1 MKQQNKPCS
10 MRYVRYMLYK
20 GSDTMPISD
29 KEFYELKGEVQSCIK
44 YADELS
50 QRIGDLERKY
60 EGLYEINKN
69 LSLIAQTLKHLENDI
84 SEVKETQKSLTD
96 SHMSLTKKVAELE
109 NAPAQETLANLK
121 KIKIAAITAVA
132 TMFATGI
139 ASAIIVALAK

>member
-1 MKQQNKPCS
+1 MSIDDKDFYDLRLQVQSNNRDINDLAK
-10 MRYVRYMLYK
+10 R
-20 GSDTMPISD
+20 ISD
-29 KEFYELKGEVQSCIK
+29 I
-44 YADELS
+44 
-50 QRIGDLERKY
+50 ERKY

-84 SEVKETQKSLTD
+84 SEVKETQKSLTE

-121 KIKIAAITAVA
+121 KIKIAAITAIA

-139 ASAIIVALAK
+139 ASAIIVALSK

>member
-1 MKQQNKPCS
+1 
-10 MRYVRYMLYK
+10 
-20 GSDTMPISD
+20 MPIDD
-29 KEFYELKGEVQSCIK
+29 KDFYDLRLQVQSNNRDINDLAK
-44 YADELS
+44 
-50 QRIGDLERKY
+50 RISDIERKY

-84 SEVKETQKSLTD
+84 SEVKETQKSLTE

-121 KIKIAAITAVA
+121 KIKIAAITAIA

-139 ASAIIVALAK
+139 ASAIIVALSK